1 VTRAIEH
8 DLLRSAHAVGPG
20 GLALALARVAMAGE
34 LGIRVDLD
42 LVPTEGEISTTEIL
56 YSESGGRFVLS
67 VAPADREQFEELFAD
82 LPLAHVGR
90 IRSASERPALR
101 VSQDERTILDEDV
114 LNLKKA
120 WKETLH
126 GI

>member
-1 VTRAIEH
+1 
-8 DLLRSAHAVGPG
+8 
-20 GLALALARVAMAGE
+20 MAGE
-34 LGIRVDLD
+34 LGVRADLE

-67 VAPADREQFEELFAD
+67 AAPADQAELEDLFAD
-82 LPLAHVGR
+82 LPLACVGR
-90 IRSASERPALR
+90 IRSASKRRALL
-101 VSQDERTILDEDV
+101 VTHGERTILDEDV
-114 LNLKKA
+114 PTLKKA